1 MVEEDTRKG
10 EPTSQAQSITG
21 EELGRK
27 GRQQTDLG
35 TILQLKSTSM
45 HVQFGKDRVGLGRAG
60 VVQKGRYSVGGHRAG
75 LASTLSDYKHKYLL
89 CTFSSSEK

>member
-1 MVEEDTRKG
+1 MVKEDTGKG
-10 EPTSQAQSITG
+10 KPASQAQSVTG

-35 TILQLKSTSM
+35 TIWQLKSTNM

-60 VVQKGRYSVGGHRAG
+60 EVQKGRYGVGGHRTG
-75 LASTLSDYKHKYLL
+75 
-89 CTFSSSEK
+89 SSLDFE